1 MTTPRGNRPTT
12 IQALLDQ
19 LFQVSTEQRDNPLI
33 AQAEVTVTQLF
44 RANPSRIAFN
54 LTNLGANPVY
64 LWSDNQVSTTRGVRL
79 NASGGTVTVLYDE
92 DFSRT
97 GYEWFV
103 IADGGVSAIASQEV
117 LIGS

>member
-1 MTTPRGNRPTT
+1 MGMQRGDRPST

-33 AQAEVTVTQLF
+33 TQAEVTVTQLL

-54 LTNLGANPVY
+54 VTNLGANPVY
-64 LWSDNQVSTTRGVRL
+64 LWSDNAVSATRGVRL
-79 NASGGTVTVLYDE
+79 SASGGAATVLYDE

-97 GYEWFV
+97 GFEWYV
-103 IADGGVSAIASQEV
+103 IATGGVSAVAVQEV